1 MRRNKKLTQ
10 QKIVEAAYRLFYRQ
24 GYARVSVDAIAARAN
39 ITKRTLYSHFRS
51 KDDLLTAVLV
61 RYSELQLDRLKVIA
75 DRMPKERNA
84 MIDSFFMQ
92 LAEWAGKPRWSGS
105 GFTRLVVEL
114 ADLPGHPARAIA
126 SSAKSVTEDWLTQQ
140 LKKSL
145 VLSPKERAREI
156 MLLME
161 GAMALMLIHGDRG
174 YANAAARAAK
184 RLINQEQ

>member
-10 QKIVEAAYRLFYRQ
+10 QKIVEAAYQLFYRQ
-24 GYARVSVDAIAARAN
+24 GYARVSVDTIAARAN

-61 RYSELQLDRLKVIA
+61 RYSELQMDRLKVIA

-126 SSAKSVTEDWLTQQ
+126 SRAKGTTEDWLTQQ

-145 VLSPKERAREI
+145 VASPKERAREI

-174 YANAAARAAK
+174 YADAAARVAK
-184 RLINQEQ
+184 RLINQQQ